1 MDKIDFKYRSTRL
14 FNIVAFLFF
23 CLFII
28 VTLIIIKYVNSTGY
42 KIVYILLCGGILY
55 LWMYIVNRKVCVLN
69 GSFIIENDKFYY
81 DTLRKSYEI
90 KFNEVDYLSIEKCL
104 DKTSLFNIE
113 NYLYRI
119 KIRDAGS
126 FIFYYNDKSLDEA
139 FKKLSDKL
147 NITIR
152 VDD

>member
-1 MDKIDFKYRSTRL
+1 MDKIEFKYRSTRL

-55 LWMYIVNRKVCVLN
+55 LWMYIVNRKICVLN
-69 GSFIIENDKFYY
+69 GCFIFDEDKFYY

-90 KFNEVDYLSIEKCL
+90 KFNEVDYLTIEKGL

-126 FIFYYNDKSLDEA
+126 FIFYYYDKSLDEA
-139 FKKLSDKL
+139 FKKLSDEL